1 MRSPASILPCVLSA
15 FVLIIFCLAP
25 AFAQPGPQPTLA
37 DLERRFQPTFD
48 ELAIQIGADQ
58 LNTSLYLR
66 RAQLYIALAQKA
78 NYESKSGSDYYEKAL
93 ADLSTAIN
101 LNPTAE
107 AYATRAGIYYQR
119 DPLRSDAAPKA
130 VIDRCFKGYDQ
141 AIADQE
147 NAARLSEGDSE
158 SARHYS
164 TLSAYYAN
172 RAQPLAKPEV
182 LAELHERGE
191 KYLPWDDFDRSIEY
205 AKKANDHAQKLG
217 DWWPSQ
223 YRGRVADTYFGKA
236 LAADGLGLWDLA
248 LEAYRQGEKYIDGG
262 YFQICTYYSSWANV
276 LIKKKMFRQAAE
288 AFTRAMTASEASKW
302 NCRNLLSRRAD
313 VYEALGD
320 DRAALADYTL
330 ELTKDTWG
338 GTYGE
343 VSIKRAKLYMKLGE
357 PEKARDDITYAL
369 GKSFNHMC
377 PKLYLLRAQAERQMG
392 DVDAALEDEYKA
404 THLPFVTTICPEK

>member
-1 MRSPASILPCVLSA
+1 MRSPASILPRILSA
-15 FVLIIFCLAP
+15 FILIIFCLDP
-25 AFAQPGPQPTLA
+25 AFAQPGPQPTLE
-37 DLERRFQPTFD
+37 DLEQRFQPTFD

-66 RAQLYIALAQKA
+66 RAQMYITLARKA
-78 NYESKSGSDYYEKAL
+78 YYESKSGSAYYEKAL
-93 ADLSTAIN
+93 ADLSTAIGV
-101 LNPTAE
+101 NPTAE
-107 AYATRAGIYYQR
+107 AYAIRAEVHYQR
-119 DPLRSDAAPKA
+119 DPLRSDAEPKA
-130 VIDRCFKGYDQ
+130 VIDRCLKGYDQ

-147 NAARLSEGDSE
+147 SAARLSEGDSE

-164 TLSAYYAN
+164 TLSVYYAH

-182 LAELHERGE
+182 LAELRERGE

-205 AKKANDHAQKLG
+205 ARKANEHAQKLG

-236 LAADGLGLWDLA
+236 LAADGLGLWDVA
-248 LEAYRQGEKYIDGG
+248 REAYRQGEKYIDGG
-262 YFQICTYYSSWANV
+262 YFQICTYYSSWADV

-320 DRAALADYTL
+320 NRAALADYTL
-330 ELTKDTWG
+330 ELEKDT
-338 GTYGE
+338 YAASNGE
-343 VSIKRAKLYMKLGE
+343 LSIKRAKLYLKLGE
-357 PEKARDDITYAL
+357 PEKARDDVTYAL
-369 GKSFNHMC
+369 GKVFNAHC
-377 PKLYLLRAQAERQMG
+377 PSIYRLRAEAERRLG
-392 DVDAALEDEYKA
+392 DLDAALADEDKA
-404 THLPFVTTICPEK
+404 AHLPFVSSICADK